1 MFLGAVSVLILPG
14 GIHYR
19 GIGTVRGPWL
29 LTFCGF
35 FIVVGVG
42 LLRLSRWARVTTIVI
57 VILDLAL
64 QGIALANGLLQARPM
79 FLAVFLLRIPI
90 YGLLLWY
97 LLTPEVR
104 LAFAQGT
111 TSEEKTS

>member
-1 MFLGAVSVLILPG
+1 MFLGAASALILPG

-19 GIGTVRGPWL
+19 GIGTVRGAWVL
-29 LTFCGF
+29 AFCGF
-35 FIVVGVG
+35 LIVVGIG
-42 LLRLSRWARVTTIVI
+42 LLKLSRWARLTTIVI

-64 QGIALANGLLQARPM
+64 QGIALANGVLQARPM

-90 YGLLLWY
+90 YGSLLWY

-111 TSEEKTS
+111 TSEEKIS